1 MNEFDAAQFDALGPW
16 ITGFVFGGTQYG
28 GQYRADTDSRVLRFI
43 SRFRE
48 RLAASNRGRDQPLR
62 ILECGCLEGG
72 HTSVLAQAFPEAE
85 SLRWMC
91 AKQVWRRQSSF
102 SRPRGLETFDSPKRI
117 LMSRL
122 QLLHSNT
129 MRSSASDYFIIC
141 DNQQS
146 LSHEPPSRLVFVAFH
161 HHLRRTGSGRRR
173 RRLSRSPF
181 RRSCGAPAGRS
192 GPTIFSA
199 DDWFLGRYA
208 VGGRI

>member
-1 MNEFDAAQFDALGPW
+1 VNECDAAQFDALGPW
-16 ITGFVFGGTQYG
+16 ITGFEFGGTQYG
-28 GQYRADTDSRVLRFI
+28 GQYRADTDSCVLRFI
-43 SRFRE
+43 SRFRD

-102 SRPRGLETFDSPKRI
+102 SRPRGLQTFDSPKRI

-146 LSHEPPSRLVFVAFH
+146 FSHEQPSRLVFCGFPPSFAPNRKRLSSKATIAVAFSAK
-161 HHLRRTGSGRRR
+161 L
-173 RRLSRSPF
+173 L
-181 RRSCGAPAGRS
+181 APAGRS
-192 GPTIFSA
+192 EPAIFSA
-199 DDWFLGRYA
+199 DDWLFS
-208 VGGRI
+208 